1 MAEPPEATSEQTA
14 GVVRLRLTL
23 PARLDLRR
31 VPATF
36 GGPEA
41 DWLGQRVSEDGAEP
55 RRFSCDL
62 ELRAGRDQRVTFAKS
77 AIVSFGTP
85 QPTASTWVVPV
96 EWRAATL
103 TPLFPVF
110 VGRLRLRADLIE
122 IDGLY
127 APPGGA
133 IGLLLDR
140 ALLHF
145 AARATGRWFVQKAI
159 AALGGT
165 PVGVGGAVR
174 IT

>member
-1 MAEPPEATSEQTA
+1 MTQPPQATSEQSA
-14 GVVRLRLTL
+14 GVVRLRLTV
-23 PARLDLRR
+23 PAQLDLRR
-31 VPATF
+31 VPVAF
-36 GGPEA
+36 GEPNA
-41 DWLGQRVSEDGAEP
+41 DWLGQRVCEEGAEP
-55 RRFSCDL
+55 RRFACDL
-62 ELRAGRDQRVTFAKS
+62 ELSVGPGQQLTFAKS

-85 QPTASTWVVPV
+85 EPIAGGWLVPI
-96 EWRAATL
+96 EWRSATL
-103 TPLFPVF
+103 TALFPVF

-122 IDGLY
+122 LEGLY

-165 PVGVGGAVR
+165 SVGVAGRSR